1 MKHLYLIY
9 FLLLPVAF
17 AQNNVVPDYDLY
29 FNKIEDGQYIQ
40 VFTKPGVNWRYC
52 EKEIDPATGKEKC
65 KDGIGWL
72 DRNSKA
78 RIIGSPKK
86 EKVQDPISGEW
97 IEEEYIEIEFFY
109 PRIGANGELIT
120 KMEKGYIETYNLSKE
135 QLGTFYKKIDEPI
148 EPPLKPVTPTLPGK
162 DCTST
167 SQSLKDLQALCKPI
181 VEATEN
187 LGVEKSA
194 KILNDVVGFCA
205 VSPPT
210 KLPSQIPHGNVY
222 DALVYSK
229 LKNKPVPRI
238 KKENK
243 EYMTQ
248 DDLVNID
255 SLARTLY
262 GEMAK
267 CYRYG
272 LEYPMTVAKI
282 ITNRTNDPDGHR
294 TFIQGQHAP
303 GKPTAAKVAT
313 TGNQFSM
320 WLRNAGGPL
329 HHGLCPPREL
339 GKPFYRSKSASKFE
353 NDIWVST
360 MRIATEAVLYPEQF
374 AKRTAGV
381 KGKHYTSNLAKDR
394 FTNRLSRGGKFIE
407 NMIQVFPKIAGRTVN
422 YNRCL
427 EAWVEKPKKAK

>member
-1 MKHLYLIY
+1 MKYFILIF
-9 FLLLPVAF
+9 FLLSSITF
-17 AQNNVVPDYDLY
+17 AQKNVVPDYDLY
-29 FNKIEDGQYIQ
+29 FNKIEEGQYIQ
-40 VFTKPGVNWRYC
+40 VFTKPGLNWRYC
-52 EKEIDPATGKEKC
+52 DKEINPQTGKEIC

-78 RIIGSPKK
+78 RIVGSPVKR
-86 EKVQDPISGEW
+86 EVRDPISGEW

-135 QLGTFYKKIDEPI
+135 QLGTFYKKVDDPI
-148 EPPLKPVTPTLPGK
+148 LPPPKPAKPTNPEK
-162 DCTST
+162 DCSST

-181 VEATEN
+181 AEATEN

-194 KILNDVVGFCA
+194 KILNEVVGFCA
-205 VSPPT
+205 VTPPT
-210 KLPSQIPHGNVY
+210 KLPSTIPKGNVY
-222 DALVYSK
+222 DNLVYSK

-243 EYMTQ
+243 EFMTQ

-255 SLARTLY
+255 ALARTLY

-282 ITNRTNDPDGHR
+282 ITNRTNDPDGHSI
-294 TFIQGQHAP
+294 FIQGQHYP
-303 GKPTAAKVAT
+303 SKPTTAKVAT
-313 TGNQFSM
+313 TANQFSM
-320 WLRNAGGPL
+320 WLRNADGPL
-329 HHGLCPPREL
+329 HQGLCPPREL
-339 GKPFYRSKSASKFE
+339 GKPFYRNKSASKFE
-353 NDIWVST
+353 NDIWINT
-360 MRIATEAVLYPEQF
+360 MRIATEAVLYPVQF
-374 AKRTAGV
+374 AKRTVDV

-394 FTNRLSRGGKFIE
+394 FTDRLPKGAKFIE
-407 NMIQVFPKIAGRTVN
+407 KMNQVFPKIEGRTVN

-427 EAWVEKPKKAK
+427 EAWVEKPKK